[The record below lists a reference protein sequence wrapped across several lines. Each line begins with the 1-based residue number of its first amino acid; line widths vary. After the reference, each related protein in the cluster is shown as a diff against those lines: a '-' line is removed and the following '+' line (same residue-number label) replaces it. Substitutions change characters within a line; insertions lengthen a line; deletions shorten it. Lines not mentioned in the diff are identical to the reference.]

1 MQGKKKII
9 MNLFTK
15 NLIRDFVYSL
25 LRRISLKFLKITLLV
40 ECRVQ
45 DLGLSGNEFKRKNL
59 VS

>member
-1 MQGKKKII
+1 

-40 ECRVQ
+40 EWRFQ